1 VLFVFP
7 KRNDWKECQ
16 NLYCAA
22 LPARVLK
29 TSRIANILKIK
40 NGELLDYGIPSS
52 NPFGCK
58 KPSHSIDIAGV
69 TGPSAPSIIQNTHM
83 KHLSPLRYPGGKAS
97 LAGFLTDVID
107 LNELRG
113 CHYFEPFAGG
123 AGAALALLVEGV
135 VAEISIND
143 ADIRIFSFWKAV
155 LEDSHRFID
164 KVFSVPLTL
173 DEWHNQRD
181 VCGDPAI
188 HDSFDV
194 GFAAFYMNRC
204 NRSGVLTG
212 AGPIGGLH
220 QSGKWTL
227 GVRFS
232 REPLAKRVIELSKFR
247 DRIHLSCSD
256 SIDFL
261 KNALPFGK
269 ARRNVFV
276 YLDPPYVNKGQR
288 LYLNAYKHRDH
299 VGIARYLNGQKTLPW
314 LLSYDDDTLI
324 RELYQDRHVFNLPIR
339 YSLQK
344 KRSASELIICSDR
357 LMMPRSSRISGK
369 DAVIPQSEICV

>member
-1 VLFVFP
+1 MFQTL
-7 KRNDWKECQ
+7 E
-16 NLYCAA
+16 
-22 LPARVLK
+22 
-29 TSRIANILKIK
+29 
-40 NGELLDYGIPSS
+40 NGESVDSKIRWLKQRHFPVSALRPS
-52 NPFGCK
+52 CK
-58 KPSHSIDIAGV
+58 KQGGVVKKLGHSINIVGV
-69 TGPSAPSIIQNTHM
+69 TGPIAPSIIKNTHM

-97 LAGFLTDVID
+97 LAGFLADVID

-113 CHYFEPFAGG
+113 CHYFEPYAGG
-123 AGAALALLVEGV
+123 AGAALALLVDGV
-135 VAEISIND
+135 VAEIFIND
-143 ADIRIFSFWKAV
+143 ADVRIFSFWKAV
-155 LEDSHRFID
+155 LEDSHRFVD
-164 KVFSVPLTL
+164 RVLSVPLTL
-173 DEWHNQRD
+173 DEWHHQKG
-181 VCGDPAI
+181 VCGKPAT

-194 GFAAFYMNRC
+194 GFSAFYMNRC

-220 QSGKWTL
+220 QSGKWRL

-232 REPLAKRVIELSKFR
+232 RESLAERVIELSKLR
-247 DRIHLSCSD
+247 DQIHLSCLD
-256 SIDFL
+256 SIEFL
-261 KNALPFGK
+261 KKSIPLGK

-299 VGIARYLNGQKTLPW
+299 IGIARYLNGQKVLSW
-314 LLSYDDDTLI
+314 LLSYDDDPLI
-324 RELYQDRHVFNLPIR
+324 RDLYQDRHVFNLPIR

-357 LMMPRSSRISGK
+357 LAMPRSSRISGK